1 MKTVLEKVHK
11 NKPRVQKA
19 SGAEGESKL
28 QFWKDWHVPKQVK
41 RVQKPSGAEGGSK
54 WQFWKDL
61 HMPKQVKQ
69 LLKGKKDG
77 KGVDQTAPHSSELNN

>member
-19 SGAEGESKL
+19 SGAEGE
-28 QFWKDWHVPKQVK
+28 
-41 RVQKPSGAEGGSK
+41 SK

-77 KGVDQTAPHSSELNN
+77 KGVDQIATHSS